1 SVGCS
6 SCTATCSW
14 RTAVRRWLWS
24 EDGSRRFLHSS
35 GCWLGFQPEA
45 LQDRGTLHHADDP
58 AVPRLDQIG
67 REGFRAAAQAAE
79 SPDAGRKRC
88 ADRQD
93 GGWGAL
99 LRGHRAGKDRQRRA
113 VFRNMEV
120 AFVAPVTSK
129 SLPTAQLASSAPAP
143 QGPSSPSTLLG
154 GSAALGAAAVV
165 ALASS
170 SGRRRVARRAEQEL
184 AKLPKHMQPVD
195 MN

>member
-1 SVGCS
+1 
-6 SCTATCSW
+6 
-14 RTAVRRWLWS
+14 
-24 EDGSRRFLHSS
+24 
-35 GCWLGFQPEA
+35 
-45 LQDRGTLHHADDP
+45 
-58 AVPRLDQIG
+58 
-67 REGFRAAAQAAE
+67 
-79 SPDAGRKRC
+79 
-88 ADRQD
+88 
-93 GGWGAL
+93 
-99 LRGHRAGKDRQRRA
+99 
-113 VFRNMEV
+113 V

-195 MN
+195 MNKEYPAYVKGKNENSMMPQLVGDWGTPVPGSYK